1 MLLPVSTGIL
11 LFIHYKCELLLFS
24 MMSALF
30 LTILWAPWAA
40 AVSSLHVKQSRIE
53 INVFIIPNWQCLCS
67 LTFLFFQVGL
77 WRNPRS
83 QACHGK
89 LCFNWLWYKKVRGMF
104 LFPAGAQSSTG
115 CSEPVCNWLFL
126 DTTNWSFLSEL
137 ASGSAGVILVGNV

>member
-1 MLLPVSTGIL
+1 MLLPVATGIL
-11 LFIHYKCELLLFS
+11 LFIQYKCELLQFP

-30 LTILWAPWAA
+30 LAVLWTPRAA
-40 AVSSLHVKQSRIE
+40 AVSSLCVKQSKIE
-53 INVFIIPNWQCLCS
+53 TKYLITLNWQYLCS
-67 LTFLFFQVGL
+67 LFPLSFQVGL

-104 LFPAGAQSSTG
+104 LLPAGVQASTG

-137 ASGSAGVILVGNV
+137 AAGSAGVILVGNV